1 MVYFLTDC
9 RGMHVAVFYRIKDNQ
24 KIVHKRVSFLLPTG
38 DGWWRRDLHPGVGSA
53 SRWGLHIRGLYL
65 WGLPSGG
72 SASPQ
77 ALQDTVNKRAVRIL
91 LECILVALVPGN
103 NHKLRF
109 FPAFSEGKTASLR
122 VKWVQEPKYMC
133 LEGKY
138 VTCLEEKL
146 PYKLKYN
153 KRRGDTCPCNN

>member
-1 MVYFLTDC
+1 M
-9 RGMHVAVFYRIKDNQ
+9 
-24 KIVHKRVSFLLPTG
+24 
-38 DGWWRRDLHPGVGSA
+38 DGGGGICIQEWGLHPGGSA
-53 SRWGLHIRGLYL
+53 YGGVCICGVYL
-65 WGLPSGG
+65 PGG

-77 ALQDTVNKRAVRIL
+77 ALLDTVNKRAVRIL

-122 VKWVQEPKYMC
+122 VKWVHEPKYMC